1 MVFIGKHYGMAKVG
15 EITIRKARS
24 LLENSYCD
32 VITGPKYF
40 KNLGFREYTAKS
52 LYKGF
57 REKFG
62 PGLSSKDAIEH
73 IDWLLENHEKIE
85 KFDGANLGE
94 FARKKWGFE
103 WQHYTHIIR
112 KYEDIAKFIKRGKTL
127 GTPYVIIDEEN
138 FQKEFE
144 KKPEFKKT
152 YEMVQKSRNVRTT
165 RRDVPTEE
173 LIYVGSLD
181 EPQLFEYMT
190 LVNDKGK
197 LKRIITVNSPCKI
210 KSMLETKEFL
220 ERENRDKKWYKNY
233 FLYLLGAAEGVGV
246 EIEGKIVYTNP
257 ARDFF
262 SEKDIKDIHTHVGEN
277 LRNRNPKKFVG
288 ELIENMK
295 SHISQKNRKLFESY
309 KNRIDFGVSSEE
321 EPREER
327 VPDDVPTHG
336 EVESIGQIFGV

>member
-24 LLENSYCD
+24 LLENSYCN

-94 FARKKWGFE
+94 FAREKWNFE
-103 WQHYTHIIR
+103 WQHYTPIIR
-112 KYEDIAKFIKRGKTL
+112 KYEDLAKFIKRGKAR
-127 GTPYVIIDEEN
+127 GVPYVIIDEKN

-152 YEMVQKSRNVRTT
+152 YEMVQKSREVGTT

-181 EPQLFEYMT
+181 EPQLFEYMA

-197 LKRIITVNSPCKI
+197 LKRIITFNSPCKI
-210 KSMLETKEFL
+210 RSMLGTKEFL

-262 SEKDIKDIHTHVGEN
+262 SEKDIEDIHTYVGEN
-277 LRNRNPKKFVG
+277 LRNGNPKKFVE

-295 SHISQKNRKLFESY
+295 SHISQKNRKLFELY

-321 EPREER
+321 EPEEET
-327 VPDDVPTHG
+327 VLDDVPTHG